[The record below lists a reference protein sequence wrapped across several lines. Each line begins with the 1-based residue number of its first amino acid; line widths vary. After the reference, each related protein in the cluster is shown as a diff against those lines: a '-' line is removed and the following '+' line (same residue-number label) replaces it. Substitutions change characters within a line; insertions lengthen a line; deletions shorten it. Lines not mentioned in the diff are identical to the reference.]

1 MKNLPG
7 IAKWCELGKGFEP
20 YVSPSKLNR
29 FRNSPSM
36 FVCTYGFGKKTQG
49 SPAMF
54 RGIFVEDAVVEVL
67 TQQKSIEQATKDAQ
81 KKFNERY
88 FIYDE
93 FGKCEKEYKVI
104 EPMIQNSCDALD
116 DFGIPEFTDGKQ
128 QKIEFD
134 IEDEDWSIK
143 GLGYLDLVF
152 PNGHIVDLKTTHS
165 CPSVMSPEHQ
175 LQRAFYKT
183 ARSNYQVSFLYVTK
197 AKAQFLEDGDEVNIM
212 NDAKLLIKQMDNFCN
227 TLTPEAA
234 RSIIPIANGDYSWTG
249 ENNLRNF
256 YNNKE

>member
-1 MKNLPG
+1 
-7 IAKWCELGKGFEP
+7 
-20 YVSPSKLNR
+20 
-29 FRNSPSM
+29 
-36 FVCTYGFGKKTQG
+36 
-49 SPAMF
+49 
-54 RGIFVEDAVVEVL
+54 
-67 TQQKSIEQATKDAQ
+67 
-81 KKFNERY
+81 
-88 FIYDE
+88 
-93 FGKCEKEYKVI
+93 
-104 EPMIQNSCDALD
+104 MIQNSCDALD
-116 DFGIPEFTDGKQ
+116 DFGIPEFIDGKQ

-197 AKAQFLEDGDEVNIM
+197 AKAQFLEDGDEVSIM

-227 TLTPEAA
+227 MLTPEAA
-234 RSIIPIANGDYSWTG
+234 GQSYRLHMEITVGQAKTILETFIITRSNIPMTRKKQNSLDRHKRRNHVRAVK
-249 ENNLRNF
+249 NNLISINDPKYVSVSAISGADYI
-256 YNNKE
+256 YNKFNNHNKGDNK